1 MTYADHVVVK
11 PKVLLQAAAE
21 GLKDKLIVSNLVTK
35 RNDVD
40 TFFAAEGDT
49 ISQRVK
55 GTLPVRRYALRND
68 RSQPI
73 ITDTITDTV
82 VSMTIEADRPYSA
95 VKLTDEQL
103 RWDFADGWGDIV
115 DRQMDRLG
123 GYLESGVLRQIL
135 AAPFERIVKVK
146 NDTAGL
152 AAAKEKDQD
161 VWYNATVDATTALK
175 KMRTP
180 GDTLVALCGLDFA
193 DQLRKSNKLR
203 KDQGLG
209 GAALSSAAIG
219 TLAGVNYVESTHVPS
234 DEAYVFAKSGFVVFT
249 GAAAVP
255 KSVPYGATA
264 SVGGWALRHLM
275 DYDTAFLTDRSVFD
289 CFSGYSYTKDRLTI
303 ESETGAEF
311 VSTNDYFVRGVR
323 LVLADSSVAEKTP
336 GDGKDDTPGGS
347 PDSYLAKA
355 YKQQLVSEPE
365 QTGKPYPLGG
375 NYPGEKLQAKATI
388 ESKSGKITEIAITTP
403 GFGYTST
410 PDVTIT
416 GAGTGAAAVA
426 LISNGEVTAVVITNA
441 GSGYTGE
448 PTVVIEAP

>member
-1 MTYADHVVVK
+1 MTATEHIVIK

-103 RWDFADGWGDIV
+103 RWDFEDGWGDIV

-123 GYLESGVLRQIL
+123 SYLEAGTLRQVL
-135 AAPFERIVKVK
+135 NAPFERIVKVK
-146 NDTAGL
+146 NDAAGL
-152 AAAKEKDQD
+152 AAAKEADED

-180 GDTLVALCGLDFA
+180 GDTIFALCGLDFA
-193 DQLRKSNKLR
+193 DKLRKSNKLR
-203 KDQGLG
+203 KDQGTG

-219 TLAGVNYVESTHVPS
+219 TLAGVNYIESTAVPA
-234 DEAYVFAKSGFVVFT
+234 DEAYVIAKSGIVVFT

-255 KSVPYGATA
+255 KSVPFGATA
-264 SVGGWALRHLM
+264 SVGGWALRHIM
-275 DYDTAFLTDRSVFD
+275 DYDTAYLTDRSVFD
-289 CFSGYSYTKDRLTI
+289 CFSGYSYTKDRITI

-311 VSTNDYFVRGVR
+311 VSTQDYFVRGVK
-323 LVLADSSVAEKTP
+323 LVLADSSTAEKTP
-336 GDGKDDTPGGS
+336 GDGKADTPGGD
-347 PDSYLAKA
+347 PNSYLAKA
-355 YKQQLVSEPE
+355 YRQELVSEPE
-365 QTGKPYPLGG
+365 QIGKPYPLGG
-375 NYPGEKLQAKATI
+375 NYPGEKLQAVAVATV
-388 ESKSGKITEIAITTP
+388 KSGKIDSIAVTTP

-410 PDVTIT
+410 PAVTIT

-426 LISNGEVTAVVITNA
+426 LISNGEVTAIVVTNA

-448 PTVVIEAP
+448 VTVEIAAP